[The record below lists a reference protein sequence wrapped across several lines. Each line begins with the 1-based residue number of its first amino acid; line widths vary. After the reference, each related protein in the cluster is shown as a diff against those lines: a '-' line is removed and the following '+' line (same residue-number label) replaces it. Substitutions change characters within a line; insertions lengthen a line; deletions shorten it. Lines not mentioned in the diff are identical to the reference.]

1 MIVRAIW
8 EFDVDDSEMNE
19 EFVDVKGL
27 CEDLTKR
34 ELDYCLKHNQLNAE
48 DFIYEVHPELPSDWD
63 NKIESEKN
71 NMDIYNDIENILRNM
86 TAGRDYRTWSE
97 NTIEKIYPFVKQIIE
112 DDLLNQKENGEII
125 GQLIVDEDMIITA
138 MMMALDN
145 MEVK

>member
-8 EFDVDDSEMNE
+8 EFDVDDSEMDEKLVN
-19 EFVDVKGL
+19 VKGL
-27 CEDLTKR
+27 CVDLTKR

>member
-8 EFDVDDSEMNE
+8 EFDVDDSEMDE
-19 EFVDVKGL
+19 KFVDKKGL
-27 CEDLTKR
+27 CEELTQR
-34 ELDYCLKHNQLNAE
+34 EVDYLLKHNELYAE
-48 DFIYEVHPELPSDWD
+48 DFQYECHPELPSDWD
-63 NKIESEKN
+63 NEKESEED

-86 TAGRDYRTWSE
+86 TAGRNYRTWSE
-97 NTIEKIYPFVKQIIE
+97 DTIKKIYPFIKQIIE

-145 MEVK
+145 NE

>member
-8 EFDVDDSEMNE
+8 EFDVDDSEMDE
-19 EFVDVKGL
+19 KFVDKKGL
-27 CEDLTKR
+27 CEELTQR
-34 ELDYCLKHNQLNAE
+34 EVDYLLKHNELYAE
-48 DFIYEVHPELPSDWD
+48 DFQYECHPELPSDWD
-63 NKIESEKN
+63 NEKESEED

-86 TAGRDYRTWSE
+86 TAGRNYRTWSE

-145 MEVK
+145 MEVE

>member
-1 MIVRAIW
+1 MIVKAIW
-8 EFDVDDSEMNE
+8 EFDVDDSEMDGKC
-19 EFVDVKGL
+19 VDINGL
-27 CEDLTKR
+27 CEDLTRR

-48 DFIYEVHPELPSDWD
+48 DFIYETHPELPSNWD
-63 NKIESEKN
+63 NEKESEEN

-97 NTIEKIYPFVKQIIE
+97 DTIKKIYPFIKQIIE

-145 MEVK
+145 DE